1 MLKLVMNLNI
11 FHTSDSGGVN
21 ELKPNRGADP
31 HKDTGR
37 SESHI
42 LDNAGTS
49 HELEHN
55 LVLTLHASIQV
66 YY

>member
-1 MLKLVMNLNI
+1 MNSSQTEEQT
-11 FHTSDSGGVN
+11 HT
-21 ELKPNRGADP
+21 KTQA
-31 HKDTGR
+31 GR